1 MKTVTADLSNEGRQD
16 ILERVRSYRGGASLA
31 CLICITIYSFSV
43 VRLYPRG
50 QSGRTCFEVNTENY
64 VDLGSS

>member
-1 MKTVTADLSNEGRQD
+1 MKTVTADLSDEGRQD

-31 CLICITIYSFSV
+31 CLICVTTYSFSV

-50 QSGRTCFEVNTENY
+50 QSWRTRFEVHAEKY

>member
-1 MKTVTADLSNEGRQD
+1 MKTVTADLSDEGRQD
-16 ILERVRSYRGGASLA
+16 ILERVRSYRGGASLR
-31 CLICITIYSFSV
+31 CLICVTMYSFSV

-50 QSGRTCFEVNTENY
+50 QSRRTRFGVNTENY

>member
-1 MKTVTADLSNEGRQD
+1 MKTVTADLSDEGRQD

-31 CLICITIYSFSV
+31 CLTCIIIYSFSV

-50 QSGRTCFEVNTENY
+50 QSWRTRFEVSIEHY